1 MKRKTYCVLMADYK
15 TLKGDFLEKF
25 RQSGK
30 EVLVLESCTNLIIG
44 KTMFNISL
52 LIEPTRKDKIVSKS
66 FTKEKFV
73 NLMTE
78 FHEKA
83 NAEDIESLRFVPHI
97 VEFIEEDAVEIL
109 ASSFSEYEFL
119 KQYPIADTEYSVTGF
134 RVTRD

>member
-1 MKRKTYCVLMADYK
+1 MADYK

-30 EVLVLESCTNLIIG
+30 EVLVLERCTNLIVG

-119 KQYPIADTEYSVTGF
+119 KQYPIADTDYSVTGF

>member
-1 MKRKTYCVLMADYK
+1 MADYK

-52 LIEPTRKDKIVSKS
+52 LIEPTRKDKIISKS

>member
-1 MKRKTYCVLMADYK
+1 MKRRTYCVLRADYR

-30 EVLVLESCTNLIIG
+30 EVLVLENCTNLLVG

-52 LIEPTRKDKIVSKS
+52 LIEPIREDKIISKS

-83 NAEDIESLRFVPHI
+83 TVEDIESLRFVPHI
-97 VEFIEEDAVEIL
+97 AEFIEEDAVEIL
-109 ASSFSEYEFL
+109 ASSFSEYDFL
-119 KQYPIADTEYSVTGF
+119 KQYPIADTAYSVTGF